1 MKESA
6 YKVKNFSMDA
16 VVACVLGGIA
26 IVCMLGAMLTSYL
39 YQGRGPAAVGL
50 LGIASL
56 IMAVSGIVFSVCA
69 WKSVDGGISMKRI
82 AMVLNA
88 VPLIIA
94 LMLYIIGWI

>member
-26 IVCMLGAMLTSYL
+26 VVCMLGAMLTSYL
-39 YQGRGPAAVGL
+39 YQGHGPAAVGL

-56 IMAVSGIVFSVCA
+56 IMAVSGLIFSICA

-82 AMVLNA
+82 AMILNA

-94 LMLYIIGWI
+94 LLLYVIGWL

>member
-56 IMAVSGIVFSVCA
+56 IMAVSGLVFSVCA

-94 LMLYIIGWI
+94 LILYIIGWI

>member
-1 MKESA
+1 
-6 YKVKNFSMDA
+6 MDA